1 MLSTNNKHIHEKTV
15 GIPIKQN
22 SSITSP
28 NSRDVYS
35 LKKHFFDPTKNSPP
49 NDFMIKLQ
57 TRMAVYDKNIVYIK
71 DCNLDKE

>member
-1 MLSTNNKHIHEKTV
+1 MLSTNNKHNNERTV

-22 SSITSP
+22 LSILSP
-28 NSRDVYS
+28 TNKGVYS

-57 TRMAVYDKNIVYIK
+57 TRMAIYHIN